1 MMTIKEIRKRL
12 DGGDISCRELTEA
25 FLDAAKRDNPALNA
39 YIRITEEEA
48 LRAADAADA
57 RRAKGEALSPLDG
70 VPFILKDNINTK
82 GITTTCASKMLANY
96 VPIFDAFI
104 WEKLRDSGAIML
116 GKGNMD
122 EFAMGST
129 GETSYFGATSNPHN
143 LDHVAGGSSSG
154 PAAAVA
160 GGLAVFGIGSDT
172 GGSVRI
178 PASFCGLVGLKPT
191 YGAISRRGV
200 IAYGSSLDQIGPI
213 AVCAEDAAL
222 VFDAMCEKD
231 PGDMTSVGSEP
242 VTPKLTGSVAGKKIG
257 MAREIFEVMS
267 PPVRE
272 AIERA
277 VKLFEKMG
285 ATIVPLE
292 FPMLRYTL
300 STYYIIACAEAAS
313 NLGRFDGLRYGYR
326 AESAADLDDFI
337 CRTRTEGFGKEVR
350 RRILLGTY
358 VLSAGY
364 YDAYYNKAQL
374 LRRAIKNEFSEMF
387 KKCDL
392 LLGPTVATT
401 ALQKGS
407 GLTPVEMYQTDICT
421 SSVNLAGLPAMSVP
435 CGFDEKGLPIGLQL
449 VGPHFGESE
458 ILSAA
463 LAFERET
470 AGEFLKSSG
479 MGVKL

>member
-257 MAREIFEVMS
+257 MAREFFEVMS

-300 STYYIIACAEAAS
+300 
-313 NLGRFDGLRYGYR
+313 
-326 AESAADLDDFI
+326 
-337 CRTRTEGFGKEVR
+337 
-350 RRILLGTY
+350 
-358 VLSAGY
+358 
-364 YDAYYNKAQL
+364 
-374 LRRAIKNEFSEMF
+374 
-387 KKCDL
+387 
-392 LLGPTVATT
+392 
-401 ALQKGS
+401 
-407 GLTPVEMYQTDICT
+407 
-421 SSVNLAGLPAMSVP
+421 
-435 CGFDEKGLPIGLQL
+435 
-449 VGPHFGESE
+449 
-458 ILSAA
+458 
-463 LAFERET
+463 
-470 AGEFLKSSG
+470 
-479 MGVKL
+479 